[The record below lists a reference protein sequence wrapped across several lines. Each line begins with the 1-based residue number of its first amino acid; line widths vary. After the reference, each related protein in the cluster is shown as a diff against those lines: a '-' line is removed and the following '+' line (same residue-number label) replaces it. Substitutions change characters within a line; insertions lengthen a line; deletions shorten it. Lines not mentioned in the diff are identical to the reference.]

1 LHRRFEVHQSA
12 PEAAKLRQEVEATVS
27 AEMAAEKARMLEEEQ
42 KLKAEAARI
51 EALMRELD
59 ME

>member
-1 LHRRFEVHQSA
+1 MHQSA